1 MAHRKFN
8 IEEQGDLIPESKG
21 FRIDL
26 FEKIPILKKMAKSRY
41 YQFTL
46 TFIGLFVFFVVILGG
61 FIGTPIGNR
70 NIAIVL
76 IWIFWWFL
84 LISVLVPF
92 LGRFWC
98 SMCPLPFFGD
108 FFQRLSL
115 IKVRVGKTGYLRN
128 KIYGLN
134 KKWPK
139 SLNNIWI
146 PNFTFLTLCSFSAVL
161 ITRPFISSIV
171 LGGMLL
177 VATIFGL
184 IFNLRTFCRH
194 VCPVSGF
201 IGLYSKASMIELR
214 SKDKSVCEKCS
225 DKGCLRGN
233 EKGWGCPWSEY
244 MGKMDRNNN
253 CGLCMECVKTCSNDN
268 IALNLRP
275 FSSER
280 NIKGY
285 DESWKAFI
293 DVGTSHVYSMI
304 YLGASGK
311 LKDWVNAAESGDW
324 VGFFTYIVAL
334 WLFSLVIVPGIFYLL
349 SLLIKK
355 MSNVKSISVKE
366 IFIAYSYVLIP
377 LGLLAWIAFSI
388 PLILINGS
396 YVISIFSDPFGWGWD
411 LFGTANFHWHPFIP
425 EYVGMIQIALLLIGL
440 GYAIH
445 NGYFIGQGLFN
456 SAKAAFRGLIPIA
469 LFSTTIVIAFIL
481 FFLG

>member
-1 MAHRKFN
+1 MKQTKSEVEN
-8 IEEQGDLIPESKG
+8 QEYLIPENKG
-21 FRIDL
+21 FRIDI
-26 FEKIPILKKMAKSRY
+26 FEKIPIIKQIVKSRY

-46 TFIGLFVFFVVILGG
+46 TFIGLFVFFIVILGG

-84 LISVLVPF
+84 LISILVPF

-139 SLNNIWI
+139 ALNNIWI

-161 ITRPFISSIV
+161 ITRPVVSSIV

-177 VATIFGL
+177 VATFFGL
-184 IFNLRTFCRH
+184 VFNLRTFCRH

-201 IGLYSKASMIELR
+201 IGLYSKASMLELR
-214 SKDKSVCEKCS
+214 SKDKIVCEKCTE
-225 DKGCLRGN
+225 KGCFRGN

-253 CGLCMECVKTCSNDN
+253 CGLCMECVKTCPNDN
-268 IALNLRP
+268 IALNIRP
-275 FSSER
+275 FSIER
-280 NIKGY
+280 NIKGL

-293 DVGTSHVYSMI
+293 DVGTSHAYSMI

-324 VGFFTYIVAL
+324 VGFFTYVVAL
-334 WLFSLVIVPGIFYLL
+334 WLFSLVVVPGIFYLL
-349 SLLIKK
+349 SLMIRKL
-355 MSNVKSISVKE
+355 SNTKTISVKE
-366 IFIAYSYVLIP
+366 IFIAYSYILIP
-377 LGLLAWIAFSI
+377 LGLMAWIAFSI

-411 LFGTANFHWHPFIP
+411 LFGTANFHWQPFIP
-425 EYVGMIQIALLLIGL
+425 DYIGFIQIALLLIGL

-445 NGYFIGQGLFN
+445 NGFFIGQQLFN

-469 LFSTTIVIAFIL
+469 VFSTMIVIAFIL